1 MDPRLR
7 AAMGLAL
14 LVALAATVCDARR
27 ELSMMKVM
35 PRAVYTQT
43 NDPAGNQIVA
53 IMFDASSGMLVGNM
67 TTRTPTG
74 GMGAAGLGANGQPVT
89 ADGLFSQGA
98 VAISGSWLFAVNG
111 GSNTLSLFR
120 ISDSDPT
127 TLMLVGTPVDT
138 LGDFPVSVTYSAKCK
153 TACVLNGGKRDGVSC
168 FAVSATGLKPLDA
181 SPRPVGLGQ
190 SANPP
195 TGPPSTASM
204 IAFNPK
210 GDILAVTIKG
220 NLNDNRL
227 GYIGL
232 YRVSKT
238 GMVSRT
244 QSRAYSIFTSQPVG
258 AGASM
263 IGFLPFGFAWVDD
276 MTLSISDPSVGAVTL
291 CISSRDPMLASI
303 PVYKTDMAGGYA
315 PAVFTLPEAAPCWA
329 AYSDASGCAYIADA
343 ATGTLVEIMP
353 KSGGKL
359 RSVFNVTSA
368 FGITLGSTPAN
379 TYGLLDTAAAG
390 DLLFS
395 VSPRSGSVVVVDV
408 SGGSM
413 APRQLL
419 AAGLPVSS
427 MGLAVA
433 C

>member
-1 MDPRLR
+1 
-7 AAMGLAL
+7 MGLAL
-14 LVALAATVCDARR
+14 LAALAATVCDARR
-27 ELSMMKVM
+27 ELSMMKAMM

-43 NDPAGNQIVA
+43 NDPAGNHVVA
-53 IMFDASSGMLVGNM
+53 IMFNASSGMLVGSM
-67 TTRTPTG
+67 ATRTPTG
-74 GMGAAGLGANGQPVT
+74 GMGASGLGGNGQPVT

-98 VAISGSWLFAVNG
+98 VAVSGCWLLAVNS

-127 TLMLVGTPVDT
+127 SLTLVGAPADT
-138 LGDFPVSVTYSAKCK
+138 LGDFPVSVTYSAKYK
-153 TACVLNGGKRDGVSC
+153 TACVLNGGKRDGVAC
-168 FAVSATGLKPLDA
+168 FSVSEAGLMPLDA

-190 SANPP
+190 AATPP
-195 TGPPSTASM
+195 TGPPSTASQ

-220 NLNDNRL
+220 NLTANRL

-244 QSRAYSIFTSQPVG
+244 QTRAYSIYTSQPAG

-276 MTLSISDPSVGAVTL
+276 MTLSISDPSVGGAVTL
-291 CISSRDPMLASI
+291 CLSNRDPMLGSI
-303 PVYKTDMAGGYA
+303 PVYKTEDGMAGMADSYA
-315 PAVFTLPEAAPCWA
+315 PAVFALPEVAPCWA
-329 AYSDASGCAYIADA
+329 AYSEASGCAYIADA
-343 ATGTLVEIMP
+343 GAGVLAEIMP

-368 FGITLGSTPAN
+368 FGITLGSNPAN
-379 TYGLLDTAAAG
+379 TYGLLDTAAVG
-390 DLLFS
+390 ELLFS
-395 VSPRSGSVVVVDV
+395 LSPRSGSVVVVDV
-408 SGGSM
+408 SGGAM
-413 APRQLL
+413 MPRQLL